1 MQILVV
7 EDEKRLSD
15 ALCHILREQKYMV
28 DAVADGDEGY
38 DYAKSGIYDC
48 IILDVMLPGKNGF
61 EIAAALRREKLQTP
75 ILMLTARDAIPD
87 KVKGLDSGADDYMT
101 KPFSPEELLARIRV
115 LSRRRGEV
123 VMDEMTWGDLVFS
136 VSGCMLSCRAT
147 AKSVKLNYKESE
159 MLKLFL
165 SHPGMILSKE
175 ELISKVWGYDSDA
188 GDNNVEAYI
197 SFLRKKFHFV
207 GSSCEIVSIKKIGYK
222 MEGGD
227 LCSNG

>member
-28 DAVADGDEGY
+28 DAVADGEEGY

-48 IILDVMLPGKNGF
+48 IVLDVMLPRKNGF
-61 EIAAALRREKLQTP
+61 EIASALRRDKVTTP
-75 ILMLTARDAIPD
+75 ILMLTARDAVPD
-87 KVKGLDSGADDYMT
+87 KVKGLDAGADDYMT

-123 VMDEMTWGDLVFS
+123 VLDEMTFGDLVFT
-136 VSGCMLSCRAT
+136 LSSCTLACRET
-147 AKSVKLNYKESE
+147 QKTVRLNFKETE

-165 SHPGMILSKE
+165 ARPRVILSKE
-175 ELISKVWGYDSDA
+175 ELITKVWGFDSDA

-207 GSSCEIVSIKKIGYK
+207 GSVCEIVSMKKLGYK
-222 MEGGD
+222 LEGGAS
-227 LCSNG
+227 C